1 MFKYSLCFSISA
13 LFIFLLKGDETKQ
26 GEIKEQY
33 SIDNDEDSINYDF
46 DYYDG
51 DFDYD
56 DIDLDNIDYDTLLEI
71 EKTLDSLSKGDGKT
85 KDKEPS
91 VVKHLRANIDGLQEV
106 NDKDDKKLT
115 EEDLKRGFKITN
127 LKYLKNFEP
136 PDAFPDDI
144 QERIK

>member
-1 MFKYSLCFSISA
+1 MFKYSLCFSILA

-71 EKTLDSLSKGDGKT
+71 EKTLDSL
-85 KDKEPS
+85 
-91 VVKHLRANIDGLQEV
+91 R
-106 NDKDDKKLT
+106 
-115 EEDLKRGFKITN
+115 
-127 LKYLKNFEP
+127 
-136 PDAFPDDI
+136 
-144 QERIK
+144 